1 MSRKLKL
8 ILSSSLVAGLMIAGC
23 GSDKQE
29 SVTVNLEAF
38 TSPDGNIGCI
48 ADEKMVRCDIRR
60 KQWKVKKDPACPLDY
75 GNGLMVADGEAE
87 IVCAGDT
94 TLGSGPDVAPGIVNL
109 IGPFECATGD
119 FGDSMRCENMLTG
132 NGFELSADSYETF

>member
-1 MSRKLKL
+1 MLAWTPGAARF
-8 ILSSSLVAGLMIAGC
+8 GLDTDDVPIFPGMDEAARAIVG
-23 GSDKQE
+23 G
-29 SVTVNLEAF
+29 TLEA
-38 TSPDGNIGCI
+38 
-48 ADEKMVRCDIRR
+48 AR
-60 KQWKVKKDPACPLDY
+60 
-75 GNGLMVADGEAE
+75 MVADGEAE

-109 IGPFECATGD
+109 VGPFECATGD